1 MSQPSEPTESAAKPF
16 IIALTVAA
24 AVAAGYTYYHYVLS
38 PQEKSETTTA
48 QSISIEQTPVIP
60 AKPQTEI
67 SIIFDEPEHTIES
80 PSTNTEPEIQTAPVD
95 LLPTL
100 DNSDSVA
107 HSQIEE
113 LLSSSFA
120 SGLDSSLVMS
130 DEFIRKLVLTIDNLS
145 RGEISNKYPAAR
157 IRVEPFDQSVTA
169 LKPHQDPP
177 RYTMGQDIFKRY
189 DRAVNIFSAVDKAA
203 LASLYQWIQ
212 PLLQQSYDE
221 LGNAKMS
228 FDTVAIKAI
237 DQLLSAP
244 NIEGDIELKRPS
256 VMFQYADPA
265 LEKSSAS
272 DKLMFRLGP
281 DNRSKFKAALR
292 ELKAELNR
300 L

>member
-1 MSQPSEPTESAAKPF
+1 MSQPSEPTESAPKPF

-38 PQEKSETTTA
+38 PQEKSEVETA
-48 QSISIEQTPVIP
+48 QSISTEQTPVFP

-80 PSTNTEPEIQTAPVD
+80 PLADTEPEITAPVNP
-95 LLPTL
+95 LPTL

-107 HSQIEE
+107 HSRIEK
-113 LLSSSFA
+113 LLSPSFS
-120 SGLDSSLVMS
+120 SGLDSSLVLS

-169 LKPHQDPP
+169 LKPHQNPP
-177 RYTMGQDIFKRY
+177 RYTMGQGTFKRY

-203 LASLYQWIQ
+203 LAWFYQWVQ

-221 LGNAKMS
+221 LGNTEMS

-244 NIEGDIELKRPS
+244 NIEGEIELKRTS
-256 VMFQYADPA
+256 VMFQYTDPA
-265 LEKSSAS
+265 LENSSAS
-272 DKLMFRLGP
+272 DKLMFRLGAG
-281 DNRSKFKAALR
+281 NRAKFKTALR
-292 ELKAELNR
+292 ELKAELKR